1 MAPVSVMDDVPSMPD
16 LEEQKALVES
26 GDVEAQYLLGVI
38 YEHVSGTPSNNIN
51 AYMWFS
57 IASENESTKAAR
69 KMKFLEKKMS
79 FTEIDEAQEL
89 AKKCKKRKYK
99 GC

>member
-38 YEHVSGTPSNNIN
+38 YEHVSVTPSNNIN